1 MISTLNLSQV
11 DCFPPFHITV
21 LLRFLSCSFVWNI
34 FLHSLILSK
43 IVFVLLCMWKVS
55 YVSQLWRSSLLE
67 DISKQHTLSLW
78 HRDQGPVFPWLNYF
92 LCLLIQFL
100 RLWVGNFVASEV
112 CPLVGETGS
121 GPLVA
126 RAISSGVVCLEAAL
140 GSGSLFSSLSADGW
154 DYAITLYVIC
164 PESSQNWSLQVV
176 DWCQR
181 LIPNISLQ

>member
-1 MISTLNLSQV
+1 MT
-11 DCFPPFHITV
+11 
-21 LLRFLSCSFVWNI
+21 
-34 FLHSLILSK
+34 
-43 IVFVLLCMWKVS
+43 
-55 YVSQLWRSSLLE
+55 
-67 DISKQHTLSLW
+67 
-78 HRDQGPVFPWLNYF
+78 QGPGTSVPMVNCF
-92 LCLLIQFL
+92 LRLLIQFL
-100 RLWVGNFVASEV
+100 RLWVGSFVASGV

-154 DYAITLYVIC
+154 DYAITLFVIC